1 MGLDLK
7 RELLR
12 LLREDEEF
20 RYAVVGLLG
29 IADLRTS
36 LDSLIKAVGELRDV
50 VAKHSEEIDKLR
62 SAVEELR
69 KAAEALTEDVRR
81 HSEAIHAMQNSI
93 ERLTSSVTALGYR
106 YGLFTEEAF
115 RESIKYLLGDLLK
128 IYQIKRWTYY
138 DSEGF
143 VFGRPSV
150 IDVDVLIRDGE
161 HILVEFKAS
170 IDRGDVAELYREG
183 LLYERVNK
191 VRPRLLIV
199 GPAIR
204 KRALELAGELS
215 VEVRAPEVV

>member
-69 KAAEALTEDVRR
+69 KAVEALTEDVKR

-106 YGLFTEEAF
+106 HGLFTEEAF
-115 RESIKYLLGDLLK
+115 RESIRYLLGDLLK

-161 HILVEFKAS
+161 HILVGYKAG

-204 KRALELAGELS
+204 KRALELARELG